1 MKTIFFVFLALL
13 GFISC
18 KSREK
23 GREQAAATKT
33 QGALFLNVSFIS
45 KGAGINR
52 DGMKEFLLLVSSS
65 KASKVLNTEPTSIPW
80 GREGEMD
87 FCFEIASF
95 TSANYN
101 TFKRN
106 CEDLASIHSD
116 IDVSEIAKCK
126 EKRVDKGTNY

>member
-1 MKTIFFVFLALL
+1 MKVVIFILLAIV

-23 GREQAAATKT
+23 GRDQASATKI
-33 QGALFLNVSFIS
+33 QGASFLNVSFIS

-52 DGMKEFLLLVSSS
+52 AGMKDFLLLVSAS

-106 CEDLASIHSD
+106 CEDLALTHSD
-116 IDVSEIAKCK
+116 IDVSEVLKCK
-126 EKRVDKGTNY
+126 EKRVDNGINY